1 MARPTVPLNAAPEST
16 HRRLLAE
23 ASNRLLQGQINC
35 TLTVTLAASAAS
47 TTVTDARFSVNSFVG
62 AMPTTAHAAAEI
74 AAGGLYF
81 APSNGSLVIYHAN
94 NTQADRTFVL
104 AVLG

>member
-1 MARPTVPLNAAPEST
+1 MYSMMPWMAQYGSMGGPM
-16 HRRLLAE
+16 
-23 ASNRLLQGQINC
+23 QGAQP
-35 TLTVTLAASAAS
+35 
-47 TTVTDARFSVNSFVG
+47 G
-62 AMPTTAHAAAEI
+62 QQGMP
-74 AAGGLYF
+74 GGLYF